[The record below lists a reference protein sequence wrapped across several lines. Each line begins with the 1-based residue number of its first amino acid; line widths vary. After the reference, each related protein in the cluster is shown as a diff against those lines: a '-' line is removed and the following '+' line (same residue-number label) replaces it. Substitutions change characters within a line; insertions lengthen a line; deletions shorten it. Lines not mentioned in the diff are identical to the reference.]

1 MDKPD
6 TTLEECK
13 LKYLAVSDFVGRMRR
28 DLELVAGPGG
38 GGGPWK
44 TLSGMALK
52 APNTGTLEKG
62 CGGGGISDGV
72 PMKGEAV
79 LRDGWRGLTI

>member
-6 TTLEECK
+6 TTLKEHK

-28 DLELVAGPGG
+28 DLELAAGT
-38 GGGPWK
+38 GGGPGK
-44 TLSGMALK
+44 ALSGMALK
-52 APNTGTLEKG
+52 APNTGTLETN
-62 CGGGGISDGV
+62 CGGGCISDIV
-72 PMKGEAV
+72 PIKGEAV